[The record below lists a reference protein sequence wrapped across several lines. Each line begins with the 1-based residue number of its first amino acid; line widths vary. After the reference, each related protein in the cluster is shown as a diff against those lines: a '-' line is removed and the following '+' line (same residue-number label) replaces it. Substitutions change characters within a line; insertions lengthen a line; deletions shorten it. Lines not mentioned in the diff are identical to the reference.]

1 MQGRIRKGTRRTV
14 KLKVINKC
22 GGKGTRLYRT
32 NVWPAATWG
41 MAAMGVAPTSL
52 KVLRS
57 QAAGA
62 VINKG
67 GRCTTN
73 AVAVGLPQGADPAAA
88 VREAILLQ
96 WIGIW
101 QDSDAG
107 QRQRICKAWPRQ
119 LSKLVRADR
128 WRNVYGPMRAYIHLH
143 YA

>member
-1 MQGRIRKGTRRTV
+1 MRGMLLPG
-14 KLKVINKC
+14 
-22 GGKGTRLYRT
+22 
-32 NVWPAATWG
+32 G

-67 GRCTTN
+67 GRCTTS

-107 QRQRICKAWPRQ
+107 QRQRIRKAWPRQ

-128 WRNVYGPMRAYIHLH
+128 WRIVYGPMRAYICTMLDVGWRPAAPDIVFDHMGK
-143 YA
+143 AW